1 MLHNIAST
9 VPNWTKVN
17 SGLMKM
23 YREEVLKKVP
33 VVQHFWFGGILAWR
47 KKGTAEELPSSG
59 DGKEDPEVEVERQ
72 RDEGTVAPWT
82 LPTSPPEVSPPSM
95 GSNLG
100 PTRATWTTSSPN
112 LPFQRQTAFSPP
124 SFFPPKTQ
132 LSGTS
137 EGAASVAD
145 QGGAAAGSS
154 VFGALKP
161 ATLGGPVGRVPGT
174 EDK

>member
-1 MLHNIAST
+1 M
-9 VPNWTKVN
+9 N

-33 VVQHFWFGGILAWR
+33 VVQHFWFGEILAWR
-47 KKGTAEELPSSG
+47 QKGTGEELPSSG

-82 LPTSPPEVSPPSM
+82 LPTSPTEVSSPPM
-95 GSNLG
+95 GSNLA

-124 SFFPPKTQ
+124 SFFPPKSQ
-132 LSGTS
+132 
-137 EGAASVAD
+137 
-145 QGGAAAGSS
+145 QSS
-154 VFGALKP
+154 DS
-161 ATLGGPVGRVPGT
+161 
-174 EDK
+174 EDKA